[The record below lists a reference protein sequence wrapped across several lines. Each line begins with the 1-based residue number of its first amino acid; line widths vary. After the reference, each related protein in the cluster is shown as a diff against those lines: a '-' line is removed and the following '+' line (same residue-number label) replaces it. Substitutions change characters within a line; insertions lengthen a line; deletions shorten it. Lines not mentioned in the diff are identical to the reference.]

1 MSFTLQVCFE
11 ADRLSMQAE
20 LAEIAVR
27 MRLNY
32 LDPMLEDLFY
42 QLKYNYD
49 NSFSISIDDNIKEI
63 FKPINSNAKKIIGD
77 GKDLIFID
85 KNPKKLL
92 KYISD
97 KSNRLEEQ
105 LNSTAG
111 SNLIKQALSERYEQQ
126 EVLIMPDDG
135 LQGQRIFIP
144 VIELE

>member
-1 MSFTLQVCFE
+1 
-11 ADRLSMQAE
+11 MQAE